1 MMIKLL
7 LNEVKQLKSEN
18 ESLKAKIAN
27 ENLEAADTSISEIN
41 GIKVL
46 ALCVEGVEMNEL
58 RNLGDSLK
66 AKTEEGVIILA
77 LTFSDRANLIVMVGK
92 AALSKGADAGKIIKR
107 IAPFV
112 EGGGGGRPNMAQA
125 GGKNPQNVLKAL
137 EEAKK
142 ILSEELQ

>member
-1 MMIKLL
+1 
-7 LNEVKQLKSEN
+7 
-18 ESLKAKIAN
+18 
-27 ENLEAADTSISEIN
+27 
-41 GIKVL
+41 
-46 ALCVEGVEMNEL
+46 MNEL

-77 LTFSDRANLIVMVGK
+77 STFSDRASLIVMVGK

-107 IAPFV
+107 IAPLV